1 MMNKTQHVD
10 LVHSFEFLGS
20 SKHIVM
26 CFPIIG
32 KANVQVMCIK
42 PKEHG
47 GILVLKMF
55 LK

>member
-1 MMNKTQHVD
+1 
-10 LVHSFEFLGS
+10 
-20 SKHIVM
+20 M

-47 GILVLKMF
+47 GILVLKII
-55 LK
+55 LKMLLANLDEDYLLIVIIIE